1 MPSIAEHLY
10 VSSISSGIPALAP
23 AVLMGVHDR
32 DSDGGVATK
41 EAFDWACA
49 ILDLLLASGEKVGKN
64 RKDVQSLVETYMTEH
79 GARGSGGGGV
89 GARVEAV
96 SLELLPAAQLLVS
109 LTSTMEV
116 VYLGGK
122 DGYTS
127 VSLLKGVI
135 PDLLLGPI
143 QDD

>member
-1 MPSIAEHLY
+1 
-10 VSSISSGIPALAP
+10 
-23 AVLMGVHDR
+23 MGVHDG
-32 DSDGGVATK
+32 DGDGGVATK

-49 ILDLLLASGEKVGKN
+49 IPDLLLASGEVGKN
-64 RKDVQSLVETYMTEH
+64 RKDVQSLVEMYMTEH

-96 SLELLPAAQLLVS
+96 SLALLPAAQLLVN

-135 PDLLLGPI
+135 PDLLLGPV